1 MDSADHER
9 IEDTREELFKIVTDP
24 DMKDVVVLI
33 FANKSDL
40 PRALDGD
47 EITERLELRKLRN
60 ITWHVQASCATTGD
74 GLVEGMTW
82 ISKQIK

>member
-1 MDSADHER
+1 
-9 IEDTREELFKIVTDP
+9 
-24 DMKDVVVLI
+24 MKDVVVLV

-40 PRALDGD
+40 PKAYDED
-47 EITERLELRKLRN
+47 EITERLELQKLRN

-82 ISKQIK
+82 ISKQFK